1 MAAVIDQT
9 ADRLTIEREK
19 GFEPSTSTLARG
31 FRTNDP
37 RWFAGLT
44 VQSGAES
51 KQVGFGG
58 ALGLIHFGRR
68 RGSTWATATRR
79 DRDPSRLGWIRVR
92 MDPRRV

>member
-1 MAAVIDQT
+1 MDPDEAIRYLEIAALGGYTT
-9 ADRLTIEREK
+9 ALFQIALQYERKSLGPDGYPLMLRL
-19 GFEPSTSTLARG
+19 S
-31 FRTNDP
+31 
-37 RWFAGLT
+37 
-44 VQSGAES
+44 
-51 KQVGFGG
+51 FGG